1 MANTHFDGK
10 EVDLELDVSL
20 TDTPDWKLVACL
32 TESDLDTSRETIDA
46 NTKCGNA
53 TLAGTATI
61 TANFTGF
68 AIKDPDVTQVSMQ
81 TLADINFNGNG
92 SNKHWRYISTEDAGA
107 TYYREFDGSLTS
119 YNESTNNAEAV
130 TFSGTLSVVGNV
142 IIEAPTT

>member
-20 TDTPDWKLVACL
+20 TATPDWKLVACL

-68 AIKDPDVTQVSMQ
+68 AIKDADVTQVSMQ
-81 TLADINFNGNG
+81 DLAVINFQGNG
-92 SNKHWRYISTEDAGA
+92 DVRHWRYINNEDAGSS
-107 TYYREFDGSLTS
+107 YYREFNASLTS
-119 YNESTNNAEAV
+119 YNESTNNAEAA
-130 TFSGTLSVVGNV
+130 TFSGTLSVVGDV